1 MLFVVVVAQEV
12 EDAVDDEEGGFPLYG
27 AVGVGGLP
35 EGLGDA
41 DYNVAEI
48 WGFVGGS
55 GKGGV

>member
-27 AVGVGGLP
+27 ASGVGGLS
-35 EGLGDA
+35 EGLREA

-48 WGFVGGS
+48 WGFVEGS